1 MAQVP
6 KVNRDPATFI
16 GIFGAFA
23 VMIAAIL
30 AGGGVDGLLAL
41 THVPSFLVTIGGST
55 FSAFTAFSVDQV
67 LMTGGDKVQIGQ
79 PYIAGASVDAEV
91 TEHSRGP
98 KLIIF
103 KMRRRHKSRR
113 TRGFRSTLTTLRIAK
128 INA

>member
-1 MAQVP
+1 MYAVIETSGRQYKVSEGDTITVDSLAQDV
-6 KVNRDPATFI
+6 
-16 GIFGAFA
+16 
-23 VMIAAIL
+23 
-30 AGGGVDGLLAL
+30 
-41 THVPSFLVTIGGST
+41 GSKI
-55 FSAFTAFSVDQV
+55 SLDQV

-79 PYIAGASVDAEV
+79 PYIAGATVDAEV